1 MERSELFV
9 FLAITL
15 GIAAFLDLR
24 SRRIPNWLNLSI
36 IVASVTFYI
45 VTRGFEGLL
54 FSVEGMFVGLGI
66 MLVPYLM
73 GGMGAG
79 DAKLMAAVGS
89 ILGPK
94 GVIVAILYTVIIG
107 GIYAIILLLW
117 HGQFKETFIRYK
129 TTLFS
134 FFYTKKLV
142 YIAPSADAGKP
153 LLCYGLAIALGTLI
167 SVCFPLI

>member
-1 MERSELFV
+1 MERSELFA
-9 FLAITL
+9 FLAIAL
-15 GIAAFLDLR
+15 GIAAFFDLR

-45 VTRGFEGLL
+45 VTSGFEGLL

-107 GIYAIILLLW
+107 GIYDIILLLW
-117 HGQFKETFIRYK
+117 HG
-129 TTLFS
+129 L
-134 FFYTKKLV
+134 
-142 YIAPSADAGKP
+142 
-153 LLCYGLAIALGTLI
+153 
-167 SVCFPLI
+167 